1 MKSLSIQECQRDLA
15 ALDAADQL
23 TANVENE
30 VKKLKD
36 MDMSKLMSK
45 ATKMLMTGSFSLEA
59 LGLVPNFFEQIEQLT
74 KLNNVARKKYRAHV
88 TANLNQ
94 LDGIEEAQV
103 VEGSHE

>member
-1 MKSLSIQECQRDLA
+1 MKALSIQECQRDLQ

-23 TANVENE
+23 TANVEAE
-30 VKKLKD
+30 VKKLKE

-59 LGLVPNFFEQIEQLT
+59 LGLASNFFEQIEQLT

-88 TANLNQ
+88 TANLNE
-94 LDGIEEAQV
+94 LDDIEEAEL
-103 VEGSHE
+103 VESANE

>member
-1 MKSLSIQECQRDLA
+1 MKALSIQECQRDLQ

-23 TANVENE
+23 TANVEAE
-30 VKKLKD
+30 VKKLKE

-59 LGLVPNFFEQIEQLT
+59 LGLASNFFEQIEQLT

-88 TANLNQ
+88 TANLNE
-94 LDGIEEAQV
+94 LDEIEEAEL
-103 VEGSHE
+103 VESANE

>member
-1 MKSLSIQECQRDLA
+1 MKTLSIQDCQRDLD

-23 TANVENE
+23 TASVEGE
-30 VKKLKD
+30 VNKLKN
-36 MDMSKLMSK
+36 MDMSKLMSR

-59 LGLVPNFFEQIEQLT
+59 LGLAPNFFEQIEQLT

-94 LDGIEEAQV
+94 LGSIEEAQV
-103 VEGSHE
+103 VEAGDE

>member
-30 VKKLKD
+30 VKKLKE

-59 LGLVPNFFEQIEQLT
+59 LGLAPNFFEQIEQLT

-103 VEGSHE
+103 VEDSHE